1 MQRLLHTPS
10 ALLVRRLLV
19 LYGILQ
25 LCRVLF
31 YTYNHL
37 TIGPIGWAEAGTLA
51 GGSLRFDTRSILY
64 ADALFVLLSLL
75 PFEFCC
81 SRWYQ
86 RLLFWYY
93 TVVNFVLIIVVN
105 LADAVRFHLA
115 QQRFTAAD
123 LFDIDFA
130 ALPGLFRTIGENW
143 PLVLA
148 ALALLILLTSSFGR
162 CDRCESILNPG
173 WSYYIFSTLLFF
185 GVGTLC
191 VAGFRGGFSRNA
203 APLAPADAACYTAY
217 AGKAQLIMSNPFY
230 LVGEIRWDIPAKPA
244 DGQPEQ
250 EASSSASEPAVQAPD
265 LQHDRPLKP
274 EQEEGLHRMRQ
285 LQPFLQPQQQ

>member
-185 GVGTLC
+185 GVG
-191 VAGFRGGFSRNA
+191 R
-203 APLAPADAACYTAY
+203 
-217 AGKAQLIMSNPFY
+217 
-230 LVGEIRWDIPAKPA
+230 
-244 DGQPEQ
+244 
-250 EASSSASEPAVQAPD
+250 SEEHTSE
-265 LQHDRPLKP
+265 LQSL
-274 EQEEGLHRMRQ
+274 
-285 LQPFLQPQQQ
+285 

>member
-25 LCRVLF
+25 LCRALF

-115 QQRFTAAD
+115 QQRFTAAA

-130 ALPGLFRTIGENW
+130 ALPG
-143 PLVLA
+143 
-148 ALALLILLTSSFGR
+148 
-162 CDRCESILNPG
+162 
-173 WSYYIFSTLLFF
+173 
-185 GVGTLC
+185 
-191 VAGFRGGFSRNA
+191 
-203 APLAPADAACYTAY
+203 
-217 AGKAQLIMSNPFY
+217 
-230 LVGEIRWDIPAKPA
+230 
-244 DGQPEQ
+244 
-250 EASSSASEPAVQAPD
+250 SSARSAKTGRSCWPPW
-265 LQHDRPLKP
+265 RS
-274 EQEEGLHRMRQ
+274 
-285 LQPFLQPQQQ
+285 